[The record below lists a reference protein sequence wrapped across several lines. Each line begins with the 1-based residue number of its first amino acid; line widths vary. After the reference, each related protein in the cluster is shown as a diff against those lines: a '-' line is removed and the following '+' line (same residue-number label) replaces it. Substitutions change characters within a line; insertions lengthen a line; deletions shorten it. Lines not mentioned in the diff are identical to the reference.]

1 MLDASSSV
9 VHGDECGTLLI
20 VVLLCGK
27 NCPLVLLVLLSDEH
41 FTHMDKRRLRVH
53 ITSGSPYVEA

>member
-9 VHGDECGTLLI
+9 VYGDECGTLLI

-27 NCPLVLLVLLSDEH
+27 NCPLVLLFLLLDEH
-41 FTHMDKRRLRVH
+41 FTHGQKKAA
-53 ITSGSPYVEA
+53 GSDHVGVTIC